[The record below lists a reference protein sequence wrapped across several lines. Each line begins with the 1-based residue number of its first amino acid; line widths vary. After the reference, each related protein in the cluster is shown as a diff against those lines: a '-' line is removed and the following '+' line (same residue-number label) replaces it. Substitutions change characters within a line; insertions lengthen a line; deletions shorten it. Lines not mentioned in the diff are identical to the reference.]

1 MLKCCLK
8 VVSRVQTKNKCV
20 VVRQQDKTCVTCDSV
35 TRLKHLNLFNNTV
48 SASVVISRFTSA
60 KRSVKD
66 HFQNMPYL
74 IYRCYLLKNCARH
87 L

>member
-48 SASVVISRFTSA
+48 SQPALSSQDLQVR
-60 KRSVKD
+60 RG
-66 HFQNMPYL
+66 Q
-74 IYRCYLLKNCARH
+74 
-87 L
+87 